1 MTRLLRIVLLG
12 MLAVLPVFAV
22 ACGGD
27 DDDDDNGSSGDATA
41 TSEGNGGDGGDAPEG
56 AWTGEWDTGTEV
68 TLEIF
73 VDPAGIA
80 ELEEVEEYREA
91 VGYKPVRYARVT
103 ATNTTDAVDNGR
115 FATLTD
121 SEGDQLAE
129 DVSTLDFMCARLF
142 RWMPSSGASNEAF
155 AMYTEL
161 ESGFCL
167 DQYFTGPAIEPGET
181 VTYYLVW
188 EEDAEPEFERVFMGL
203 GQEFEQD

>member
-1 MTRLLRIVLLG
+1 MTRLLRILLLG
-12 MLAVLPVFAV
+12 MLAVLPVIAV

-27 DDDDDNGSSGDATA
+27 DDDDDNGSGGDATT

-73 VDPAGIA
+73 IDPAGIE
-80 ELEEVEEYREA
+80 ELAEVEEYREA

-121 SEGDQLAE
+121 GDGEELRE
-129 DVSTLDFMCARLF
+129 DALTLEFMCSRLF
-142 RWMPSSGASNEAF
+142 RWMPQSGASNEAF
-155 AMYTEL
+155 AMYSAL
-161 ESGFCL
+161 ESGFCAG
-167 DQYFTGPAIEPGET
+167 QYLTGPEIQAGET

-203 GQEFEQD
+203 GQEFKQK

>member
-1 MTRLLRIVLLG
+1 MNRLFGFLLVG
-12 MLAVLPVFAV
+12 LLAVVTVGA
-22 ACGGD
+22 ASCGGND
-27 DDDDDNGSSGDATA
+27 DDDDDGAAGSETATTEGSSG
-41 TSEGNGGDGGDAPEG
+41 NGSDAPNG

-129 DVSTLDFMCARLF
+129 EALTLDFMCARLF
-142 RWMPSSGASNEAF
+142 RWMPQSGASNEAF
-155 AMYTEL
+155 ALYQAL
-161 ESGFCL
+161 ESGLCEG
-167 DQYFTGPAIEPGET
+167 QYLAGPPIQPGET
-181 VTYYLVW
+181 RTYFLVW
-188 EEDAEPEFERVFMGL
+188 EEEAEPEFERVFMGL
-203 GQEFEQD
+203 GHEFEQE